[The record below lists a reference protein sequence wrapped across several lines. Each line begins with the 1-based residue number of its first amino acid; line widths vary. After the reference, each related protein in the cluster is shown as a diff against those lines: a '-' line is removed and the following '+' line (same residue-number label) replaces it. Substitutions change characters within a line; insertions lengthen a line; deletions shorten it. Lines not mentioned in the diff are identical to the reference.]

1 MKPEIQGTEFG
12 SITVAGEVYDHD
24 IVIRFGGEMNKRKK
38 KLSKEQSGTSHVV
51 SLDEAKHIL
60 DEGAERLII
69 GTGQY
74 GALKLSE
81 EAERYFKDHGCSVE
95 LHPTPQSVQA
105 WNEAEGKTIGMFHV
119 TC

>member
-1 MKPEIQGTEFG
+1 VK
-12 SITVAGEVYDHD
+12 
-24 IVIRFGGEMNKRKK
+24 KRKK
-38 KLSKEQSGTSHVV
+38 KLSKEQSGTSHIV
-51 SLDEAKHIL
+51 SLDEAKHIF
-60 DEGAERLII
+60 DEGAERLIV

-95 LHPTPQSVQA
+95 LHPTPQAVQS

>member
-1 MKPEIQGTEFG
+1 MKPIIEGTEFG

-24 IVIRFGGEMNKRKK
+24 IVIRLGGKVEKRNK

-51 SLDEAKHIL
+51 SLDEAKHIF
-60 DEGAERLII
+60 DQGAERLIV

-81 EAERYFKDHGCSVE
+81 EAERCFKDHGCSVE
-95 LHPTPQSVQA
+95 LHPTPQAVQA

>member
-1 MKPEIQGTEFG
+1 MEPTIQGTEFG

-24 IVIRFGGEMNKRKK
+24 IVIRLGGEVKRRKK
-38 KLSKEQSGTSHVV
+38 QLSKEQSGTFRVV

-60 DEGAERLII
+60 DEGAERLIV

-74 GALKLSE
+74 GALNLSE
-81 EAERYFKDHGCSVE
+81 KAERYFKDNGCSIE
-95 LHPTPQSVQA
+95 LHPTFQAVQA
-105 WNEAEGKTIGMFHV
+105 WNEAEGKTVGMFHV